1 MYITFPLQH
10 KINKKS
16 KCLQSLS
23 PPAEERS
30 SERGLEISAPA
41 KTRDEMKENGNLK
54 GKEKIRVKRKLDG
67 SRGSEVGP
75 MHDRASGQIDRSNR
89 C

>member
-16 KCLQSLS
+16 KCLRSLS

-30 SERGLEISAPA
+30 SERDWKSPRRL
-41 KTRDEMKENGNLK
+41 KQEMREKENGNLK
-54 GKEKIRVKRKLDG
+54 GREKIRVKRKLDG
-67 SRGSEVGP
+67 SRGSQVGP
-75 MHDRASGQIDRSNR
+75 MRDRASG
-89 C
+89 

>member
-10 KINKKS
+10 KINKKAS
-16 KCLQSLS
+16 ASGPCLCQLKNAAASGDWKS
-23 PPAEERS
+23 PR
-30 SERGLEISAPA
+30 RL
-41 KTRDEMKENGNLK
+41 KQEMREENGNLK

>member
-16 KCLQSLS
+16 KCLQSCLRQLKNAAARGDWKS
-23 PPAEERS
+23 PR
-30 SERGLEISAPA
+30 RL
-41 KTRDEMKENGNLK
+41 KQEMREKENGNLK
-54 GKEKIRVKRKLDG
+54 GREKIRVKRKLDG